1 MDMDPYA
8 SRTDADL
15 LQAARRDPDAF
26 VALYDRYAHAAAQW
40 ALRAGVPTPD
50 TVDVVAE
57 LFAQAWRS
65 RRRYRDPGDGS
76 AGAWLHA
83 ICRHIAA
90 HYHRRGRVADA
101 ARRRLELAVPR
112 SEDAAEQALDDRL
125 RLDDALAA
133 LPPARAAAVRLR
145 VIEDLDYEQ
154 IGDRLSCTPVTARK
168 RVSLGL
174 RQLRGILDKEAS

>member
-1 MDMDPYA
+1 MDMDRYA

-15 LQAARRDPDAF
+15 LHAARRDPDAF
-26 VALYDRYAHAAAQW
+26 VALYDRYAHAAARW
-40 ALRAGVPTPD
+40 ALRAGVPAPD
-50 TVDVVAE
+50 AVDVVAE

-76 AGAWLHA
+76 AGAWLYA

-90 HYHRRGRVADA
+90 HYHRRGRVDDA

-112 SEDAAEQALDDRL
+112 SAPEEATDDRL

-145 VIEDLDYEQ
+145 VIDELDYAE
-154 IGDRLSCTPVTARK
+154 IGHRLSCSPVTARK

-174 RQLRGILDKEAS
+174 RQLRGILDQEAS

>member
-1 MDMDPYA
+1 MDMDQYA

-15 LQAARRDPDAF
+15 LHAARRDPDAF
-26 VALYDRYAHAAAQW
+26 VALYDRYGHAAARW
-40 ALRAGVPTPD
+40 AIKAGVPAPD
-50 TVDVVAE
+50 AVDVVAE
-57 LFAQAWRS
+57 LFAQAGRS

-76 AGAWLHA
+76 AGAWLYA

-90 HYHRRGRVADA
+90 HYHRRGRVDDA
-101 ARRRLELAVPR
+101 ARRRLELTVARP
-112 SEDAAEQALDDRL
+112 EDAPDEPLDDRL
-125 RLDDALAA
+125 RLDAALAT

-145 VIEDLDYEQ
+145 VIDELDYTE

>member
-1 MDMDPYA
+1 MDMDRYA

-15 LQAARRDPDAF
+15 LHAARRDPDAF
-26 VALYDRYAHAAAQW
+26 VALYDRYANAAARW
-40 ALRAGVPTPD
+40 AIRAGIPAPD
-50 TVDVVAE
+50 AVDVVAE

-76 AGAWLHA
+76 AGAWLYA

-90 HYHRRGRVADA
+90 HYHRRGRVDDA
-101 ARRRLELAVPR
+101 ARRRLELSLYEPT
-112 SEDAAEQALDDRL
+112 DAPPEGLDAHS

-145 VIEDLDYEQ
+145 VIEELDYAE
-154 IGDRLSCTPVTARK
+154 IGHRLSCSPMTARK

-174 RQLRGILDKEAS
+174 RQLRGILDQEAS

>member
-1 MDMDPYA
+1 MDQYA

-15 LQAARRDPDAF
+15 LDAARRDPDAF
-26 VALYDRYAHAAAQW
+26 VALYDRYAHAAARW
-40 ALRAGVPTPD
+40 AMRAGVPAPD
-50 TVDVVAE
+50 AVDVVAE

-76 AGAWLHA
+76 AGAWLYA

-90 HYHRRGRVADA
+90 HYHRRGRVDDA
-101 ARRRLELAVPR
+101 ARRRLELDVRPPP
-112 SEDAAEQALDDRL
+112 DAPLDDRL
-125 RLDDALAA
+125 RIDDALAA
-133 LPPARAAAVRLR
+133 LPPERADAVRLR
-145 VIEDLDYEQ
+145 VIDELDYEE

>member
-8 SRTDADL
+8 SRTDAAL
-15 LQAARRDPDAF
+15 LHAARRDPDAF
-26 VALYDRYAHAAAQW
+26 VALYDRYAHAAARW
-40 ALRAGVPTPD
+40 ALRAGVPAPD
-50 TVDVVAE
+50 AVDVVAE

-76 AGAWLHA
+76 AGAWLYA

-90 HYHRRGRVADA
+90 HYHRRGRVDDA
-101 ARRRLELAVPR
+101 ARRRLELSLHEPT
-112 SEDAAEQALDDRL
+112 DAPPQGLDAHS

-145 VIEDLDYEQ
+145 V
-154 IGDRLSCTPVTARK
+154 
-168 RVSLGL
+168 
-174 RQLRGILDKEAS
+174 